1 MLNFAPKAE
10 LQIGLVDRLTSLAE
24 ALVSN
29 LLDTTSVNSGNVC
42 YSYLMYI
49 NILTFLRDFHTTS
62 LSSSP
67 GV

>member
-29 LLDTTSVNSGNVC
+29 LLDITSVNTGNVC
-42 YSYLMYI
+42 YSYLKYI
-49 NILTFLRDFHTTS
+49 TS
-62 LSSSP
+62 
-67 GV
+67 

>member
-29 LLDTTSVNSGNVC
+29 LLDITSVNTGNVC
-42 YSYLMYI
+42 YSYLKHI
-49 NILTFLRDFHTTS
+49 TS
-62 LSSSP
+62 
-67 GV
+67 